1 MEAKKIEKILVIN
14 PFGIGDVLFTTPVV
28 RALRENFPQAT
39 IGYWCN
45 ERVKEVLKHNQNI
58 NTIFSLSRGDL
69 KRLYKKS
76 KAQAFLRLVRVLTDI
91 KSHSFDAVIDFSLD
105 YRYSFMTKLLGI
117 KKRIGFN
124 YKNRGRFLTDTLPI
138 ETYSSKHVVDFYL
151 DLLRFLNIEPR
162 TKDLDLS
169 VSPVNDVKG
178 RYILSRLG
186 IKENDTVIGI
196 APGAGASWG
205 KDASFKRW
213 PAIRFTQLADKVV
226 SELGAKVVILGD
238 ESERD
243 IADFI
248 MYSMRYKAIDL
259 VGKTNI
265 EEFIALINNVD
276 VLVANDGGPL
286 HCAVALGKKTVA
298 IFGPV
303 DDVVYGP
310 FPRSDKHI
318 VIKKDLPCRP
328 CYQKFKLGACE
339 RDRAC
344 INMISTEEVFE
355 AIRRLA

>member
-1 MEAKKIEKILVIN
+1 MEDKKIKKILVIN

-28 RALRENFPQAT
+28 RALRQNFPEGVIA
-39 IGYWCN
+39 YWCN
-45 ERVKEVLKHNQNI
+45 ERVKEVLKHNKNI
-58 NTIFSLSRGDL
+58 DIIFALSRGDL

-76 KAQAFLRLVRVLTDI
+76 KVKALLRLVRLLKDI
-91 KSHSFDAVIDFSLD
+91 KGESFDIAIDFSLD
-105 YRYSFMTKLLGI
+105 YRYSFFTQFLGI

-124 YKNRGRFLTDTLPI
+124 YKNRGKFLTDTIPI
-138 ETYSSKHVVDFYL
+138 ESYSSKHVVEFYL
-151 DLLRFLNIEPR
+151 DLLRFLNIQPQ

-169 VSPVNDVKG
+169 VSPINNVKG
-178 RYILSRLG
+178 KYILSRLG
-186 IKENDTVIGI
+186 IKEGDTVIGI
-196 APGAGASWG
+196 APGVGASWG
-205 KDASFKRW
+205 KDAAFKRW
-213 PAIRFTQLADKVV
+213 PAIRFTQLSDKII

-265 EEFIALINNVD
+265 EEFVSLINNVD
-276 VLVANDGGPL
+276 LLVANDGGPL
-286 HCAVALGKKTVA
+286 HCAVALGKKTVS

-303 DDVVYGP
+303 DDAVYGP
-310 FPRSDKHI
+310 FPPSNRHI
-318 VIKKDLPCRP
+318 VVKKDLTCRP

-344 INMISTEEVFE
+344 INTILTEEVFD
-355 AIRRLA
+355 AIRRLL